1 MQYHNDIVVTCC
13 IVTKL
18 LLHNYMLYTI
28 YYILYTIHYILYT
41 VFFSICI
48 PARQRVR
55 EVEVKE
61 SRAEIGAK
69 NEAADGSNGDTTAG
83 E

>member
-13 IVTKL
+13 IVTKS
-18 LLHNYMLYTI
+18 LLHNYMLCTI
-28 YYILYTIHYILYT
+28 YYILYTI
-41 VFFSICI
+41 FFSICI